1 VSDQQARP
9 AGEEVQGLGS
19 ITHQYYE
26 RDKPQTG
33 VVLLPG
39 QESHDTGE
47 HPENKRRLPG
57 VVAELRSMPEWDDLF
72 VLAPRAAKKEDIL
85 RAHTE
90 GFYDSI
96 EKACAEAPNWLDTD
110 TCVSPGSLE
119 NCLLASGGALS
130 AVDAVAMEAYHQPDS
145 LFTISRPPGHHTGI
159 DKAMGFCLFNHISVA
174 ARYAKEI
181 YGFDRVAI
189 LDWDVHHGN
198 GTQEIH
204 WKDPSALFIS
214 LHQWPLYPGIGWVD
228 EIGEGDGEGSSVNIP
243 MPPGSGDPEY
253 LQAIDEVAMPIIEAF
268 DPQLLLVSAGQDGHA
283 ADPLS
288 NQLISKAGFNAMASR
303 VATYARS
310 KRIGLV
316 VVHEGGYNVTTL
328 PGIDRAILAGLGDFE
343 APLDDIYL
351 PDQHHPPVEWPR
363 RLAEVIEAQKPH
375 WDVLR

>member
-1 VSDQQARP
+1 
-9 AGEEVQGLGS
+9 
-19 ITHQYYE
+19 
-26 RDKPQTG
+26 
-33 VVLLPG
+33 
-39 QESHDTGE
+39 
-47 HPENKRRLPG
+47 
-57 VVAELRSMPEWDDLF
+57 
-72 VLAPRAAKKEDIL
+72 
-85 RAHTE
+85 
-90 GFYDSI
+90 
-96 EKACAEAPNWLDTD
+96 
-110 TCVSPGSLE
+110 
-119 NCLLASGGALS
+119 
-130 AVDAVAMEAYHQPDS
+130 MEAYHQPDS